1 MRTRAWRAAAALT
14 WGLCAGPAW
23 AAGGEGTGLSLWTFV
38 FLGFGALIV
47 AFQAVPALVLF
58 GAMLRGLFGRR
69 AAAPETTGET
79 PKGT

>member
-1 MRTRAWRAAAALT
+1 MRARGWRAAALA
-14 WGLCAGPAW
+14 WGLGTTPAW
-23 AAGGEGTGLSLWTFV
+23 AAGAEGAGLSLWTFV

-47 AFQAVPALVLF
+47 AFQAVPAVLLF
-58 GAMLRGLFGRR
+58 GAMLRGLFARR